1 MQELLR
7 VSTADAP
14 IGQKHAYWT
23 RQVATHVSR
32 LEIDVRK
39 KLDFAGAFSVRTLGP
54 SRLLLI
60 DAEFQS
66 VVHRGDSMEDRV
78 ELIYIDQG
86 HMDIRRF
93 HRSVP
98 VAQGEWCLVDDR
110 EDYAFSTSES
120 CSAIVLQLPGP
131 WARRFVPEL
140 SEEIISS
147 TTCLPNW
154 ERALAFAMKA
164 IGCWEV
170 FEAALDDVEVVEHV
184 GGLLTLALGRSAPL
198 VTRHKSSIMRG
209 VRKSMLERYI
219 DPKLSAADIAQAN
232 RISRRYLHQLFAENG
247 ESFGRQ
253 LLKLRLQRAEQ
264 ILGDYRFR
272 KLTIAE
278 IAQSV
283 GITDP
288 SVFSR
293 HFRNQYACTPSMFRG
308 SRFARLNIETSDEF
322 PASS

>member
-23 RQVATHVSR
+23 RQLSAHVNR
-32 LEIDVRK
+32 FEIDVRK
-39 KLDFAGAFSVRTLGP
+39 KLDFAGAFSIRTFGP
-54 SRLLLI
+54 ARLLLVE
-60 DAEFQS
+60 AEFQS
-66 VVHRGDSMEDRV
+66 VVHRGDSTQDQV
-78 ELIYIDQG
+78 ELIYVDQG

-93 HRSVP
+93 HRSMP
-98 VAQGEWCLVDDR
+98 VSQGEWCILDDR
-110 EDYAFSTSES
+110 EDYAFTTSEK

-131 WARRFVPEL
+131 WVRRFVPEL

-147 TTCLPNW
+147 TSCLPNW
-154 ERALAFAMKA
+154 ERALAHAMKA
-164 IGCWEV
+164 IGCWEIFDAV
-170 FEAALDDVEVVEHV
+170 LDDVQVVEHV

-219 DPKLSAADIAQAN
+219 DPKLSAADIAQDN

-247 ESFGRQ
+247 ESFGKQ

-288 SVFSR
+288 ALFSR
-293 HFRNQYACTPSMFRG
+293 HFRNYYACTPTKFRG
-308 SRFARLNIETSDEF
+308 SRFGRLNPETSD
-322 PASS
+322 